1 MLAFEAFSPF
11 RLLMAAPQTK
21 RSPFS
26 RAYKHFY
33 LISSISW
40 LLCWTKSLKL
50 TTTNVPEL
58 CIVLCIIVDLW
69 PLYNC
74 IPSSVQRSLSTFSL
88 PPSIS
93 LSSLRSSLPPSP
105 FMNEV
110 EYLLQLYSFLYNFVR
125 IRFKIRFKI
134 RTNYSSILFVG
145 ILFRGGADQ

>member
-1 MLAFEAFSPF
+1 MPAFEAFSPF
-11 RLLMAAPQTK
+11 HLLMAAPQTK

-40 LLCWTKSLKL
+40 LLCCTKSLKL
-50 TTTNVPEL
+50 TTTCSRAVH
-58 CIVLCIIVDLW
+58 CS
-69 PLYNC
+69 LYNC
-74 IPSSVQRSLSTFSL
+74 WSLTPLLYIVIRSTFSL
-88 PPSIS
+88 DILSLSLYLS

-105 FMNEV
+105 FINEV
-110 EYLLQLYSFLYNFVR
+110 EYLLQLYSFLYNVVR

-134 RTNYSSILFVG
+134 RTNYSSILLVG